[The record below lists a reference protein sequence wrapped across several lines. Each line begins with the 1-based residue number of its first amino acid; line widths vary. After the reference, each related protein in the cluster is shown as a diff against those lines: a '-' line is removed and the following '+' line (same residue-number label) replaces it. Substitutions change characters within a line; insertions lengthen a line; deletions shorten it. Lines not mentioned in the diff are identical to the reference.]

1 MPTWDKTKR
10 LSNIKDHGLDFEG
23 CEVIF
28 DEFTIVTE
36 DDREAYGEQRLN
48 VVGWF
53 KDCVVHMTYT
63 ERESDF
69 HVISLRRAE
78 KHEVKHYISE
88 VTR

>member
-1 MPTWDKTKR
+1 VPTWDEAKR
-10 LSNIKDHGLDFEG
+10 LSNAKDHGLDFEG

-28 DEFTIVTE
+28 DELTIVTE
-36 DDREAYGEQRLN
+36 DDREAYGERRLN
-48 VVGWF
+48 VLGWF

-63 ERESDF
+63 ERELDF

-78 KHEVKHYISE
+78 KHEVKRYISE